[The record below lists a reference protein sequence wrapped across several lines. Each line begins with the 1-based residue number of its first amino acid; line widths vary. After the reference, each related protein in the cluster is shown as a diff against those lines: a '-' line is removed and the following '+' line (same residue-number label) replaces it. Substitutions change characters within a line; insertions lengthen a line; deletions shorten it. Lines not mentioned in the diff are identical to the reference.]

1 MTASRRTEYRITWAN
16 RSSLEEVPV
25 FAVQSLDNEYSQML
39 LLLNPLGIIITWL
52 KKNCFIANEVR

>member
-39 LLLNPLGIIITWL
+39 LLLNPFGIIIT
-52 KKNCFIANEVR
+52 